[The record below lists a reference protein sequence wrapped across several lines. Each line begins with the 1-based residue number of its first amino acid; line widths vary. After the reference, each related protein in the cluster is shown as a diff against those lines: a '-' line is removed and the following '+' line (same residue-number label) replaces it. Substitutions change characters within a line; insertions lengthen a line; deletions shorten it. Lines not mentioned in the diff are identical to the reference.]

1 MIDKMRTFARS
12 FVLTGIVLALAAIA
26 VCAGIRIAEILNSNQ
41 SAADTYEDIQSA
53 FQVESTDDFPQI
65 DWPVLK
71 RQYPNVIAWLYCPDT
86 KLNYPVLQ
94 ATDNDFYL
102 THLADSTADRH
113 GAIYMDYRNNAAFT
127 DENIL
132 IYGHNMTDGTMFNC
146 LLNWGNADYFAVHPE
161 LYLLTENGNYTVAL
175 YNVCV
180 VDTESP
186 VYDLACG
193 GDKAVWMAACS
204 RKSWVT
210 ADFTPSVD
218 VPVITL
224 STCSNHSDRFIL
236 QGVLY
241 KDLSQHY

>member
-12 FVLTGIVLALAAIA
+12 FVLTLIVLVLVVIA
-26 VCAGIRIAEILNSNQ
+26 VCAGIRIAKILKSNQ

-65 DWPVLK
+65 DWSALK

-86 KLNYPVLQ
+86 KLNCPVMQ
-94 ATDNDFYL
+94 VTDNAFYL
-102 THLADSTADRH
+102 THLADGTADRH

-127 DENIL
+127 DANTL

-146 LLNWGNADYFAVHPE
+146 LLNWGNADYFAAHPE
-161 LYLLTENGNYTVAL
+161 LYLLTEKASYTVEL

-186 VYDLACG
+186 VYDLACDG
-193 GDKAVWMAACS
+193 NKAAWIAACS

-210 ADFTPSVD
+210 ADFIPSTD
-218 VPVITL
+218 MPVITF

-236 QGVLY
+236 QGVLQ
-241 KDLSQHY
+241 KQFTPK